1 MNDAACLRHDAAM
14 RWMRGF
20 HSWEREFLELNF
32 INSEYFLRISKG
44 CGLAF
49 NIFLADVSQL
59 YHIDN
64 IRHFRR
70 QVPKNINH
78 DG

>member
-1 MNDAACLRHDAAM
+1 VSGAERLRQMPRCAG
-14 RWMRGF
+14 RVVFIR
-20 HSWEREFLELNF
+20 WEREVLELNF

-59 YHIDN
+59 YHIVN

-70 QVPKNINH
+70 PVPKNINH